1 MANSK
6 HPTGLYFLFFAE
18 MWERFGYYLMIGI
31 FVLYMTGDTAAGGL
45 GLERANAAD
54 IFGTFIALVFLTPF
68 LGGLLADRKLGY
80 RTSITIGGIMMGIGY
95 CMLAIKGELFFFI
108 ALILIILGNG
118 FFKPN
123 ISTLLGNLYTGEK
136 YADKKDAGYNI
147 FYMGINIGAF
157 ICNFFAA
164 YLRHN
169 FGWGYAFIAA
179 GVGMFVGVIIFWLGM
194 KHYKHADVL
203 KPAQPE
209 DQSLTRIFG
218 TTILPAIVAG
228 CIGWAIPGNLLGS
241 DATDA
246 FIFGALPVA
255 YFYISLY
262 VKASEIDK
270 RPIGAMLSI
279 FAVVIIFWAVFKQ
292 NGTALTTWAEL
303 YTDRSMPEMVEAPA
317 EKLRM
322 TQQLSGKLDSV
333 FVTDS
338 QFRKLKGA
346 DGKPMKEVARNIY
359 FKNESPAKIPAETE
373 SASLV
378 STELFQSINPFFV
391 VILTPLVVLFFSFLR
406 RRGKEPSTPAKIGW
420 GLLIS
425 ALSTLVMVGAV
436 YACSNGEIKCSPWWL
451 ISSYGV
457 ITIGELFLSPMG
469 LSLVSKLSPPRL
481 TALMMGGWFLSTSI
495 GNKLSGILATMW
507 DNYDNKALYFVV
519 NFILLIVAAA
529 AIFMML
535 KWLRQIFAE
544 HIAK

>member
-1 MANSK
+1 M
-6 HPTGLYFLFFAE
+6 
-18 MWERFGYYLMIGI
+18 
-31 FVLYMTGDTAAGGL
+31 
-45 GLERANAAD
+45 
-54 IFGTFIALVFLTPF
+54 
-68 LGGLLADRKLGY
+68 
-80 RTSITIGGIMMGIGY
+80 
-95 CMLAIKGELFFFI
+95 
-108 ALILIILGNG
+108 
-118 FFKPN
+118 
-123 ISTLLGNLYTGEK
+123 
-136 YADKKDAGYNI
+136 
-147 FYMGINIGAF
+147 
-157 ICNFFAA
+157 
-164 YLRHN
+164 RHN